1 MKKAFTL
8 IELLTSIT
16 IGAIL
21 FTLAYFWIGG
31 MNDYSVEEMFLPEQT
46 KARYQR
52 EMVEELR
59 RANELK
65 ENEIRNQR

>member
-1 MKKAFTL
+1 MKKAFT
-8 IELLTSIT
+8 IFEFLL
-16 IGAIL
+16 AIILGIVL

-31 MNDYSVEEMFLPEQT
+31 MGDYSMKELFWTEQI
-46 KARYQR
+46 KIKYQR

-65 ENEIRNQR
+65 EYEIRNQR